1 MEYKKN
7 GIKVGVLMSETAK
20 AIGINAHEAA
30 RCIAHGFVDNKETAR
45 KLLLAKKVVLPAKP
59 RTISVDVSSFWGGEY
74 WGAYPNVR
82 FSVSNEFFVN
92 RKQGR
97 PMPLSP
103 DMVEELV
110 DETGDKEG
118 AYYDMSRTNIWFMIG
133 VQTLVEDAK
142 RKAQLLKQYGA
153 GLNTD
158 LKRMIE
164 ADEAELHFLDLK
176 YPVDGSGVPR
186 LGRDGWKEEIPFRL
200 DQVMYAVDRPM
211 LSDHPKKSFAPR
223 WSGGTEAME
232 PAERDDEAEAPK
244 AENEEYDQFVAI
256 TGTVKHSRTVSAT
269 GSKKSTDIVA
279 SGVMLCEF
287 RRYNKPVFIL
297 MDIRT
302 ALRFCASFLCF
313 RCSPGFVQ
321 AVGGA
326 LLLPNSLLPADA
338 LVLNEPLAP
347 AGNGK
352 KAKKDKAKQPAD
364 APRPS
369 FQEQLEA
376 AKSKLGSEPPAA
388 S

>member
-1 MEYKKN
+1 MESKKG
-7 GIKVGVLMSETAK
+7 GIRVGVLMNETAK
-20 AIGINAHEAA
+20 SLGINPHESA
-30 RCIAHGFVDNKETAR
+30 RCIAHGFVPDKETAR

>member
-1 MEYKKN
+1 MEQKN
-7 GIKVGVLMSETAK
+7 IKVGVLMNETA
-20 AIGINAHEAA
+20 ISLGINPHEAA
-30 RCIAHGFVDNKETAR
+30 RCIAHGFVPDKETAR

-59 RTISVDVSSFWGGEY
+59 RTISVDVSSFWGGDY

-82 FSVSNEFFVN
+82 FSVSNEFFIN
-92 RKQGR
+92 RRQNR

-133 VQTLVEDAK
+133 TQTLVEDAK
-142 RKAQLLKQYGA
+142 RKERLLKQYGA
-153 GLNTD
+153 GLD
-158 LKRMIE
+158 AKLRSMIE
-164 ADEAELHFLDLK
+164 SDEADLHFMDLK

-211 LSDHPKKSFAPR
+211 LSDHPKKSFTPR
-223 WSGGTEAME
+223 WRGGTEAME
-232 PAERDDEAEAPK
+232 PAERDEDGEKAEAQ
-244 AENEEYDQFVAI
+244 NEEYDQFVAI
-256 TGTVKHSRTVSAT
+256 TGTVEHSRTVSAT

-338 LVLNEPLAP
+338 LVLNEPVAP
-347 AGNGK
+347 AK
-352 KAKKDKAKQPAD
+352 KAKKDKAKQQPAD

>member
-256 TGTVKHSRTVSAT
+256 TGTVEHSRTVSAT

>member
-1 MEYKKN
+1 MESKG
-7 GIKVGVLMSETAK
+7 GIRVGVLMESVAK

-30 RCIAHGFVDNKETAR
+30 RCITHGFVDNKETAR

-59 RTISVDVSSFWGGEY
+59 RTISVDVSSFWGGDY

-82 FSVSNEFFVN
+82 FSVSNEFFIN
-92 RKQGR
+92 RRQNR

-133 VQTLVEDAK
+133 TQTLVEDAK
-142 RKAQLLKQYGA
+142 RKERLLKQYGA

-200 DQVMYAVDRPM
+200 DQLMYGVDHPM
-211 LSDHPKKSFAPR
+211 LSDHPKKNFEPR
-223 WSGGTEAME
+223 WAGGTEAIE
-232 PAERDDEAEAPK
+232 AAERDEDEEATK
-244 AENEEYDQFVAI
+244 TQNEEYDQFIAI
-256 TGTVKHSRTVSAT
+256 TGTVEHSRTVSAT

-338 LVLNEPLAP
+338 LVLDEPKAP
-347 AGNGK
+347 TAGSNGK
-352 KAKKDKAKQPAD
+352 KTKKAKQPAGEPKAD
-364 APRPS
+364 WR
-369 FQEQLEA
+369 E
-376 AKSKLGSEPPAA
+376 KLGEIKEKLPSDPPAA

>member
-1 MEYKKN
+1 MES
-7 GIKVGVLMSETAK
+7 VAK

-30 RCIAHGFVDNKETAR
+30 RCITHGFVDNKETAR

-59 RTISVDVSSFWGGEY
+59 RTISVDVSSFWGGDY

-82 FSVSNEFFVN
+82 FSVSNEFFIN
-92 RKQGR
+92 RRQNR

-133 VQTLVEDAK
+133 TQTLVEDAK
-142 RKAQLLKQYGA
+142 RKERLLKQYGA

-200 DQVMYAVDRPM
+200 DQLMYGVDHPM
-211 LSDHPKKSFAPR
+211 LSDHPKKNFEPR
-223 WSGGTEAME
+223 WAGGTEAIE
-232 PAERDDEAEAPK
+232 AAERDEDEEATK
-244 AENEEYDQFVAI
+244 TQNEEYDQFIAI
-256 TGTVKHSRTVSAT
+256 TGTVEHSRTVSAT

-338 LVLNEPLAP
+338 LVLDEPKAP
-347 AGNGK
+347 TAGSNGK
-352 KAKKDKAKQPAD
+352 KTKKAKQPAGEPKAD
-364 APRPS
+364 WR
-369 FQEQLEA
+369 E
-376 AKSKLGSEPPAA
+376 KLGEIKEKLPSDPPAA